1 MPHIKLVGRDVAHA
15 TTKFLKRPFQKSE
28 AIHSLMEEW
37 CHGSDSFAQKVFHSP
52 LLNQWWAQSVH
63 EPEDDPVDT
72 CASLS
77 AAKHRFTSYLQPLSR
92 ICKNLQAAL
101 KVCGQVQ
108 AMRGSDAAWAAR
120 LCRTFNGFKAA
131 FVGMAADA
139 ASLCNDFG
147 RYADKEDIDVAEL
160 NMKANNFMVSART
173 LFVEKKVLTLPSF
186 TKEMVERPAPWTV
199 MQDGFAS
206 EITITTHDLDK
217 AFKIIQDQIILF
229 VFECSTNSPLASM

>member
-1 MPHIKLVGRDVAHA
+1 
-15 TTKFLKRPFQKSE
+15 
-28 AIHSLMEEW
+28 
-37 CHGSDSFAQKVFHSP
+37 
-52 LLNQWWAQSVH
+52 
-63 EPEDDPVDT
+63 
-72 CASLS
+72 
-77 AAKHRFTSYLQPLSR
+77 
-92 ICKNLQAAL
+92 
-101 KVCGQVQ
+101 
-108 AMRGSDAAWAAR
+108 
-120 LCRTFNGFKAA
+120 
-131 FVGMAADA
+131 MAADA

-206 EITITTHDLDK
+206 EIAITTHDLDK